1 MTTTRIL
8 KLAYDCKLIIPETVT
23 HKELQALIGFL
34 GTLRK
39 AGSYG
44 NWNYGPDFSYEGEYL
59 TVQMESVNLFD
70 TSEEAQRLSKESR
83 AEYDERTA
91 KEKAAG

>member
-1 MTTTRIL
+1 MTNTRIL
-8 KLAYDCKLIIPETVT
+8 RLAYDCKIIIPESVS
-23 HKELQALIGFL
+23 HKDLQALIGFL

-44 NWNYGPDFSYEGEYL
+44 NWNHGPDFSYEGEYL
-59 TVQMESVNLFD
+59 HIQMEAINLIESSD
-70 TSEEAQRLSKESR
+70 EAQRLSKESR

-91 KEKAAG
+91 KEKA